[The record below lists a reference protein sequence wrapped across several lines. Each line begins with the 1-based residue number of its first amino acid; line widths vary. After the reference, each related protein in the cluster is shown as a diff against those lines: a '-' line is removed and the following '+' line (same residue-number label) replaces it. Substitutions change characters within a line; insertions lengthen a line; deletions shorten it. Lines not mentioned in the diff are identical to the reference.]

1 MSQDLS
7 PFREPLDAA
16 LQSLGMAQ
24 DLGRADQ
31 LLAYLQQLHHWNRA
45 YNLTAV
51 RDPADMLVQHV
62 FDSLAV
68 VPAVR
73 GIRAGRDTRIAD
85 MGSGAGLP
93 GIILGICQPDWT
105 IFCVDAVG
113 KKTAFVRQAAGV
125 LGLKNVQA
133 VHGRIEALDSLRADV
148 VISRAFASLSDF
160 VRVAGHHRSSDGVM
174 LAMKGQY
181 PHDECQ
187 ALESATDWTVKS
199 RTVLRVPDMDAQ
211 RCLLELGLKEP
222 HDSR

>member
-1 MSQDLS
+1 MSRDFS
-7 PFREPLDAA
+7 SFREPLGAA
-16 LQSLGMAQ
+16 LRSLGMAQ
-24 DLGRADQ
+24 DLGRMDQ

-51 RDPADMLVQHV
+51 REPADMLVQHV

-68 VPAVR
+68 VQPVR
-73 GIRAGRDTRIAD
+73 GIRAGRDTRVAD

-105 IFCVDAVG
+105 VFCVDAVG

-133 VHGRIEALDSLRADV
+133 VHGRIESLDSLQADV

-160 VRVAGHHRSSDGVM
+160 VQVAGHHRSPDGAM
-174 LAMKGQY
+174 LAMKGQF
-181 PHDECQ
+181 PDDECR

-199 RTVLRVPDMDAQ
+199 WQTLHVPDMDAH

-222 HDSR
+222 HDCR

>member
-1 MSQDLS
+1 MKPDFPSFKDSLA
-7 PFREPLDAA
+7 AA
-16 LQSLGMAQ
+16 LQSLGMSQ
-24 DLGRADQ
+24 DLDRADV
-31 LLAYLQQLHHWNRA
+31 LLAYLQQLHHWNKA

-68 VPAVR
+68 VPELR
-73 GIRAGRDTRIAD
+73 SRQNGRDLRVAD

-133 VHGRIEALDSLRADV
+133 VHGRIESLDSLQADV
-148 VISRAFASLSDF
+148 VISRAFASLGDF
-160 VRVAGHHRSSDGVM
+160 VRVAGHHRAPQGVM

-181 PHDECQ
+181 PHEESQ
-187 ALESATDWTVKS
+187 ALESATDWAVKS
-199 RTVLRVPDMDAQ
+199 WVALHVPGMDAQ

-222 HDSR
+222 HDCR